1 MDKNRWSHGMSEGR
15 CHETEQEEGRLV
27 EMINS
32 TAEEAGKK
40 IVKDGPIS
48 PWQHRTN
55 KY

>member
-40 IVKDGPIS
+40 NS
-48 PWQHRTN
+48 ERWNHQSMAT
-55 KY
+55 